1 MRVRQAWKLSEKG
14 RRVWFSKMIV
24 VLKCKRLTPRKSLWF
39 LPSPQ
44 AAFIFRPPSWEE
56 STTFR
61 SFLTF
66 ARLFPG
72 WQWPSIN
79 LSSRWQIW
87 KVRTGLQTGV
97 HFQQFNTIKKRLW
110 IGLCTLLFALW
121 RGTRDI
127 FDRMRLYIEEVLIFS
142 VDCVWLVPKEHLCF
156 LWWASLGEWWEIS
169 RIVWDYSRGLGSRSI
184 CILMTSIRPAFR
196 SFVYHRENNIGN

>member
-1 MRVRQAWKLSEKG
+1 MSPDYLQMPASAYYHNRSSLGWMIFILKMMMMARCFETFVGGSWNACQVSSVFSCNEMRVRPVWKLSEKG
-14 RRVWFSKMIV
+14 RRVWLSKKIL
-24 VLKCKRLTPRKSLWF
+24 VLECKRLTPRKSLWF

-87 KVRTGLQTGV
+87 KVRTGLQTRA
-97 HFQQFNTIKKRLW
+97 HFQQSNPI
-110 IGLCTLLFALW
+110 
-121 RGTRDI
+121 
-127 FDRMRLYIEEVLIFS
+127 
-142 VDCVWLVPKEHLCF
+142 
-156 LWWASLGEWWEIS
+156 
-169 RIVWDYSRGLGSRSI
+169 
-184 CILMTSIRPAFR
+184 
-196 SFVYHRENNIGN
+196 